1 MSYVRTRLGRWFYEE
16 RGAPKR
22 PRDPAILLMHGFFF
36 DGRMWRGQV
45 EPLAALGRVVILD
58 GPGHGR
64 SEAPPRFSL
73 EDNADALLDVYA
85 ELGLER
91 AVLVG
96 LSWGGMI
103 GMRMAL
109 QHPEKVQALALLDT
123 SAGRELTTNRIK
135 YRLLAAFTRRYGYP
149 PKMVEREMLPKFF
162 GPTYLREHRDEA
174 VAYMRAGAGFER
186 DGLARAALAVLIKRK
201 SVEEKLGRVHAPTL
215 VMCGADD
222 AATPLHRSETLARG
236 IAGAKLVIVPE
247 AGHMSAIEQP
257 ARVNEHL
264 VPFVRAQLE

>member
-22 PRDPAILLMHGFFF
+22 PRAPAILLMHGFFF
-36 DGRMWRGQV
+36 DGRMWKGQV
-45 EPLAALGRVVILD
+45 EPLAALGRVIVLD

-85 ELGLER
+85 ELGLES

-96 LSWGGMI
+96 ISWGGMTA
-103 GMRMAL
+103 MRMAL
-109 QHPEKVQALALLDT
+109 QHPEKVRALALLDT
-123 SAGRELTTNRIK
+123 SAGQELTTNRVK
-135 YRLLAAFTRRYGYP
+135 YRILTAFTRRYGIP
-149 PKMVEREMLPKFF
+149 PRVVEREMLPKFF
-162 GPTYLREHRDEA
+162 GPTYLREHREEA
-174 VAYMRAGAGFER
+174 LGYMRAGAGFER
-186 DGLARAALAVLIKRK
+186 DGVARAALGVLVKRK
-201 SVEEKLGRVHAPTL
+201 NIERALGRIHTPTL
-215 VMCGADD
+215 VLYGADD
-222 AATPLHRSETLARG
+222 AATPPHRSETIARG
-236 IAGAKLVIVPE
+236 IAGAKLVVVSG

-264 VPFVRAQLE
+264 VPFVQAQLE